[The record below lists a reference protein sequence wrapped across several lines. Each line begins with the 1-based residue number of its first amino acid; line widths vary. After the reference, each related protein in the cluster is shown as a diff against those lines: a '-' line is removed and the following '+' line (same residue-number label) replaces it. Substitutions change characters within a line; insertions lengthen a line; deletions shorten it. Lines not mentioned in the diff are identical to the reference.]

1 MALFEDYYDRT
12 PEDEKTQKRPK
23 IRRDLE
29 KGFKKFYENL
39 SDQKDKQLDKLDELR
54 KELSTGNIEKLKE
67 IDLVFLT
74 IEEIDKR
81 IANMDKERETYLGK
95 NK

>member
-12 PEDEKTQKRPK
+12 PEDEKKDKRPK
-23 IRRDLE
+23 IKRSLE

-39 SDQKDKQLDKLDELR
+39 LDQKDKQLDKLDELR

-67 IDLVFLT
+67 IDIIFLT

-81 IANMDKERETYLGK
+81 ITNMKKEENEYLG
-95 NK
+95 NV